1 MTNTDA
7 FYEAFVNIPHTV
19 LGRRLQPLCLFH
31 LLWLYLIQSPL
42 IITNKETTLKD
53 LEIAVLIC
61 GSKNDSEIF
70 KLLDGKEQ
78 NTLQKI
84 SNYFWR
90 RRNRKR
96 DFQSELK
103 KFIAYNDDYI
113 ALPRFLPK
121 EDGEANEKIPW
132 LLLHATS
139 LIKATGW
146 SEETVFSMPIGKVMW
161 FNLALGFLAT
171 GETRIMSDKEQQAVE
186 ALKANRV
193 L

>member
-1 MTNTDA
+1 
-7 FYEAFVNIPHTV
+7 
-19 LGRRLQPLCLFH
+19 
-31 LLWLYLIQSPL
+31 
-42 IITNKETTLKD
+42 
-53 LEIAVLIC
+53 LIC
-61 GSKNDSEIF
+61 GSKNNSEVFRRIN
-70 KLLDGKEQ
+70 GKEQ
-78 NTLQKI
+78 NWWQRI

-103 KFIAYNDDYI
+103 RFIAYNDDYI

-121 EDGEANEKIPW
+121 EDAEADEKIPW

-146 SEETVFSMPIGKVMW
+146 NEETVFSMPIGKVMW